1 MMGEIVSF
9 IYVVD
14 IMFVSGLL
22 GKGIVILFS
31 VGEVCFLVVGR
42 IVLLFVILYVIGIEL
57 DDGVEILIYVGI
69 DIVKLDGKFF
79 FVYVNVGDKVNIGD
93 RLIFFDIFVICEVG
107 FDVTMS
113 VLISNSDDFIDVL
126 FYGMVQISVGE
137 LLLFIIR

>member
-1 MMGEIVSF
+1 MMGEIVLF

-22 GKGIVILFS
+22 GKGIVILFL
-31 VGEVCFLVVGR
+31 VGEVCFLVVGW

-107 FDVTMS
+107 FDLMML
-113 VLISNSDDFIDVL
+113 VLISNSDDFMDVL
-126 FYGMVQISVGE
+126 FYGMV
-137 LLLFIIR
+137 

>member
-1 MMGEIVSF
+1 MMGEIVLF

-22 GKGIVILFS
+22 GKGIVILFL
-31 VGEVCFLVVGR
+31 VGEVCFLVVGW

-93 RLIFFDIFVICEVG
+93 WLIFFDIFVICEVG
-107 FDVTMS
+107 FDLMML
-113 VLISNSDDFIDVL
+113 VLISNSDDFMDVL
-126 FYGMVQISVGE
+126 FYGMV
-137 LLLFIIR
+137 

>member
-1 MMGEIVSF
+1 MSF

-14 IMFVSGLL
+14 ITFVSGLL

-31 VGEVCFLVVGR
+31 VGEVRFSVAGR
-42 IVLLFVILYVIGIEL
+42 IVSLFVILYVIGIEL

-93 RLIFFDIFVICEVG
+93 RLIFFDIFVIREVG
-107 FDVTMS
+107 FDLTTS
-113 VLISNSDDFIDVL
+113 VLISNSDDFTDVL
-126 FYGMVQISVGE
+126 FYGTA
-137 LLLFIIR
+137 

>member
-1 MMGEIVSF
+1 MMGEIVLF

-22 GKGIVILFS
+22 GKGIVILFL
-31 VGEVCFLVVGR
+31 VGEVCFLVVGW

-93 RLIFFDIFVICEVG
+93 WLIFFDIFVICEVG
-107 FDVTMS
+107 FDVMML

-126 FYGMVQISVGE
+126 FYGMV
-137 LLLFIIR
+137 